1 MMTTKKANDKKPRQK
16 IKKVRDKKERKQLRS
31 VICWAIAAILW
42 TVASVIAA
50 QFIVG
55 YLMIFMIGREAFSDT
70 VPTVI
75 FSALS
80 YILAFLM
87 IVLLPPLVARFF
99 EKHPIHA
106 KQKKAKAQFVGLHTL
121 GIDKWVTWADI
132 GLSVGGLIIYFILAT
147 ILLSIFSIFPWFDA
161 EQAQSIGFSTNI
173 YGFERMLVFI
183 ILVVVAPIVE
193 ELIFRG
199 YLYGKMREKFSQ
211 ITSELTAVIVSA
223 LLVSITFGIIHLQ
236 WNVGVN
242 VFALSMVAC
251 ALREYTGTIHAG
263 ILLHMIKNGLAF
275 YLLFVLGIS

>member
-1 MMTTKKANDKKPRQK
+1 MATKKTTDKKPKQEA
-16 IKKVRDKKERKQLRS
+16 KKTHDNKKRKQLS
-31 VICWAIAAILW
+31 GVVCWAILAMLW
-42 TVASVIAA
+42 IVVSIIAA
-50 QFIVG
+50 QYIVG
-55 YLMIFMIGREAFSDT
+55 LSMIAIIGRENFLNP

-80 YILAFLM
+80 YVLAFLM

-99 EKHPIHA
+99 ENHPLRT
-106 KQKKAKAQFVGLHTL
+106 KQKKSKTQFVSLRTL

-132 GLSVGGLIIYFILAT
+132 GLSVGGLVIYFIIAA
-147 ILLSIFSIFPWFDA
+147 ILLNIFSIFPWFDV
-161 EQAQSIGFSTNI
+161 EQAQSIGFNTNI
-173 YGFERMLVFI
+173 YGFERVLAFI
-183 ILVVVAPIVE
+183 TLVVIAPIAE

-211 ITSELTAVIVSA
+211 VTSELTAVIVSA

-251 ALREYTGTIHAG
+251 ALREYTGTIHSG

-275 YLLFVLGIS
+275 YFLFVLGIS